1 MSERYRLV
9 FRGELLEGQQKAVVM
24 QRLGAT
30 LKVDGERLDAMFTG
44 KAVVIRKD
52 ADTDTAARF
61 QIAFK
66 RAGARLR
73 VLPVASEAETSP
85 TDPPRDASA
94 VSRAPVESAA
104 TDEQSGLRLAPVGAL
119 LIDPSPPPPLAA
131 VDTSRL
137 TLASPGALLSTP
149 ADVAA
154 VAPDVSHLTIAAPG
168 STLAEPNTEPRPT
181 VHAPSWKIAQ
191 AGALLARRAPDV
203 EPPVDVDALGF
214 EVAPPG
220 ALLDV
225 AEHERPPPPPDTSH
239 LELQE
244 AASVEDAVVT
254 RQRTKR

>member
-1 MSERYRLV
+1 MSERFRLV
-9 FRGELLEGQQKAVVM
+9 FRGEVLEGQQKAAVK

-73 VLPVASEAETSP
+73 VLPVATEAE
-85 TDPPRDASA
+85 A
-94 VSRAPVESAA
+94 RATHAPEQPVRTPVESAA
-104 TDEQSGLRLAPVGAL
+104 TDAPGGFRLAPVGAL
-119 LIDPSPPPPLAA
+119 LVDPSPPPSPPA
-131 VDTSRL
+131 VDTSRF
-137 TLASPGALLSTP
+137 TLASPGALLGAP
-149 ADVAA
+149 VEVAA
-154 VAPDVSHLTIAAPG
+154 VVPDVSHLTIAAPG
-168 STLAEPNTEPRPT
+168 TTLGEPSAVSATVVST
-181 VHAPSWKIAQ
+181 PSWKVAQ

-214 EVAPPG
+214 EVAPAG

-225 AEHERPPPPPDTSH
+225 AEHEPPPPPPDTSH
-239 LELQE
+239 LKLQ
-244 AASVEDAVVT
+244 
-254 RQRTKR
+254 